1 MILRGQVASVL
12 LAPVLCFSQDF
23 VDRTTRVTPEPD
35 EDILQSCEYR
45 LTLPDTREPVRAAWV
60 IFERGPDTT
69 AFYQNPQVRAF
80 AATRRLAL
88 ILAMHCR
95 SKQIE
100 DMNVDPAKGIGR
112 TLFTALNQFA
122 SSEFHPE
129 LKSVPL
135 IAMGWSGAGSLVGR
149 LAGFRPE
156 RYLAGIAYEPG
167 QYDPLGMNTIQLD
180 REAIRKPQLIIAGGA
195 DDHVGTERPYRYFRK
210 YFDQGAPWTFA
221 IQNRT
226 PHCCLLEA
234 QSLILDWLND
244 VLIVDRERARQF
256 GYITV
261 EPSELLDG
269 WKNPVVNATAARVG
283 DKRCQPKGKELCAGW
298 LHGWDRPLKQQ
309 WPKVRP
315 HVQLV
320 VAAVN
325 AATPGT
331 YVEVEIPAS
340 M

>member
-1 MILRGQVASVL
+1 MTLGSQLASVL
-12 LAPVLCFSQDF
+12 LAPVLCLSQDF
-23 VDRTTRVTPEPD
+23 LDRTTRVTPEPD
-35 EDILQSCEYR
+35 EDIFQSCDYR
-45 LTLPDTREPVRAAWV
+45 LTLPDSREPVRAAWV

-69 AFYQNPQVRAF
+69 AFYQNQQVRAF

-112 TLFTALNQFA
+112 ALFAALDQFA
-122 SSEFHPE
+122 ASESHPE

-149 LAGFRPE
+149 LAGFRPG

-167 QYDPLGMNTIQLD
+167 QYDPLGMNTIQLG

-195 DDHVGTERPYRYFRK
+195 DDHVGTERPYRYFKK

-226 PHCCLLEA
+226 PHCCLREA

-244 VLIVDRERARQF
+244 VLLANREGARQF

-261 EPSELLDG
+261 EPAKILDG
-269 WKNPVVNATAARVG
+269 WKNPVFNATAARVSYM
-283 DKRCQPKGKELCAGW
+283 RCQPNARELCAGW
-298 LHGWDRPLKQQ
+298 LLSRSFAERWLLF
-309 WPKVRP
+309 
-315 HVQLV
+315 VQELHH
-320 VAAVN
+320 
-325 AATPGT
+325 
-331 YVEVEIPAS
+331 
-340 M
+340 